1 MESIVKYVLCLCF
14 CGALFTVYGQQRV
27 SLTVKDSLTGRLLE
41 GYNISIN
48 GKTIKVNKGN
58 IELHSPDKPVEL
70 ICTHVGYGRKKLF
83 YHSSMRHLVFDM
95 LPAENQLEEVQI
107 NTGYQKLS
115 KERQTGSF
123 EVLSKGEIQ
132 RSVSSNILTRL
143 EDMTTAISF
152 DRRNYDINN
161 PNSSDGNLDIRG
173 ISSISGSNS
182 PLIIV
187 DNFPYEAG
195 IENINPNDI
204 ENITILKDAAAS
216 SIWGAKAGN
225 GVIVITTKKG
235 KKGSRESLNFSS
247 NLSIGAKPDLF
258 KLKQISSSEFIDME
272 ILLFDKGY
280 YNNQISNKKRP
291 ALSPVIELL
300 QLRKEGKLNEAELGE
315 RINTYR
321 DIDSRRDYMDYFY
334 RNSFDQRYAIDLSGG
349 SDVASHYVSLG
360 VDRQNPA
367 LRGNVTTRYTF
378 NFSNEL
384 YLGKKA
390 TVQSRI
396 SYTYHQG
403 TDFNDGYGAGLPLY
417 PYAKLVG
424 ENGAPLAVNYGYS
437 RRFLDGITDSGLL
450 DWKYR
455 PYGELQINDQY
466 QKSRQLLFDLGMTY
480 KITRWLGLEAR
491 GQYGTSAGKQEKLNG
506 TESYFTRN
514 LINLYT
520 TVKDGLY
527 TYGVPKGGILN
538 RSESEGQTK
547 SFRIQLNQDKNF
559 AEKHRLTSLMGF
571 EVRSLTNSEDGTR
584 LYCYEPEKMLF
595 ASVDQIALLPTYNN
609 IGGTASLGTDGFFRD
624 RTVDRY
630 VSIYG
635 NVSYSYRTKI
645 DIYFSSRKDASN
657 LFGATTNGRWSPL
670 WSTGMAWNIHREN
683 FFKADWIKLLKVRGS
698 FGYSGNVNRN
708 TSAYSTI
715 EYASYLTPYTS
726 LPFAMIVNPPNPSL
740 RWERVKTTNI
750 GLDFA
755 TKDNRISGSLDYYLK
770 NAYDLLGSSP
780 LDPTTGISE
789 MTINSANTKGKGLDL
804 NLRSR
809 NLIGDFSWNTALLL
823 SFNKVVV
830 SKYMQAVKP
839 AMSYIQQIKPIEGQ
853 LAYAVFSYKWA
864 GLNPENGN
872 PMGYVGHEKSED
884 WKNIIQ
890 KTELNELVLHGSARP
905 LWFGS
910 VRNDWSYKNIQVS
923 ANIGF
928 RFRYYFRKPTVN
940 YAQIGT
946 WNPVHADFST
956 RWQHPGDEILTD
968 IPSFTYPNNSYRNNF
983 FNGAAVNVMRGD
995 HIRLADLRLAYELKG
1010 IKSKRIQSLSVF
1022 LYMTNLGFIWRANN
1036 AGIDPMTPQ
1045 NEIGLPKT
1053 VSMGVNVKL

>member
-1 MESIVKYVLCLCF
+1 MKSILKYILCLCY
-14 CGALFTVYGQQRV
+14 CSAMLSALGQQRI
-27 SLTVKDSLTGRLLE
+27 SLTVRDSLTGKLLDD
-41 GYNISIN
+41 YNISVNGKGVKVNNGIIEIN
-48 GKTIKVNKGN
+48 G
-58 IELHSPDKPVEL
+58 PDTPAEVV
-70 ICTHVGYGRKKLF
+70 CTHVGYGQKKLS
-83 YHSSMRHLVFDM
+83 YRLPVGRLVFAM
-95 LPAENQLEEVQI
+95 LPAEYQLEEVQI

-123 EVLSKGEIQ
+123 EVLTKEEIQ
-132 RSVSSNILTRL
+132 RSVSSNILNRL
-143 EDMTTAISF
+143 EDMTTSISF
-152 DRRNYDINN
+152 DRRNYNINN

-173 ISSISGSNS
+173 ISSTSGSNS

-187 DNFPYEAG
+187 DNFPYEG
-195 IENINPNDI
+195 NIDNINPNDI

-225 GVIVITTKKG
+225 GVIVITTKRG
-235 KKGSRESLNFSS
+235 KKASRESLNFSS
-247 NLSIGAKPDLF
+247 NLSIGSKPDLF

-280 YNNQISNKKRP
+280 YNNQISNKKHP

-300 QLRKEGKLNEAELGE
+300 QLQKEGKINDLELRE
-315 RINTYR
+315 RIDPYINM
-321 DIDSRRDYMDYFY
+321 DSRRDYMDYFY

-349 SDVASHYVSLG
+349 SDVASHYVSFG
-360 VDRQNPA
+360 VDNQKPS
-367 LRGNVTTRYTF
+367 LRGNATTRYTF

-384 YLGKKA
+384 HFGKKA
-390 TVQSRI
+390 MVQSRI
-396 SYTYHQG
+396 SYVHHQS

-417 PYAKLVG
+417 PYAQLVG
-424 ENGAPLAVNYGYS
+424 ENGVPLAVNYGYS
-437 RRFLDGITDSGLL
+437 RRFLDEIADAGLL

-455 PYGELQINDQY
+455 PYEELQINNQY
-466 QKSRQLLFDLGMTY
+466 QKSKQLLFDLGLIY
-480 KITRWLGLEAR
+480 RITHWLGLEAR
-491 GQYGTSAGKQEKLNG
+491 GQYGTSAAKQEKLNG
-506 TESYFTRN
+506 MDSYFARN

-527 TYGVPKGGILN
+527 SYGVPKGGILN
-538 RSESEGQTK
+538 RSESDGQTK

-559 AEKHRLTSLMGF
+559 AEKHQLTSLLGF
-571 EVRSLTNSEDGTR
+571 EIRSLTNREDATR
-584 LYCYEPEKMLF
+584 LYGYEPEKMLF
-595 ASVDQIALLPTYNN
+595 APVDQIALLPTYSN

-624 RTVDRY
+624 RTADRY
-630 VSIYG
+630 VSVYG
-635 NVSYSYRTKI
+635 NVSYSYDNRM
-645 DIYFSSRKDASN
+645 DVYFSARKDASN
-657 LFGATTNGRWSPL
+657 LFGATTNGKWSPL
-670 WSTGMAWNIHREN
+670 WSTGIAWNIHREN
-683 FFKADWIKLLKVRGS
+683 FFKADWLKMLKVRGS
-698 FGYSGNVNRN
+698 FGYSGNVNKN

-740 RWERVKTTNI
+740 RWEKVKTTNI

-755 TKDNRISGSLDYYLK
+755 TKDNRISGAIDFYWK

-780 LDPTTGISE
+780 LDPTTGVSE
-789 MTINSANTKGKGLDL
+789 MTINSANTEGKGLDL

-809 NLIGDFSWNTALLL
+809 NMMGDFSWSTALLL
-823 SFNKVVV
+823 SFNKVII
-830 SKYMQAVKP
+830 SKYMQTVKP
-839 AMSYIQQIKPIEGQ
+839 TMSYIQKINPIEGQ

-872 PMGYVGHEKSED
+872 PMGYIGNEKSED

-890 KTELNELVLHGSARP
+890 KTESNELVLHGSARP

-910 VRNDWSYKNIQVS
+910 IRNDWSYKNIQLS

-946 WNPVHADFST
+946 WNPVHADFSAS
-956 RWQHPGDEILTD
+956 WKEQGDELHTD
-968 IPSFTYPNNSYRNNF
+968 IPSFAYPNNTYRNSF
-983 FNGAAVNVMRGD
+983 FNGAAVNVMKGD
-995 HIRLADLRLAYELKG
+995 HIRVTDLRLAYDLKG
-1010 IKSKRIQSLSVF
+1010 IKSKSIQSLSVF
-1022 LYMTNLGFIWRANN
+1022 LYMTNLGFIWRAND
-1036 AGIDPMTPQ
+1036 AGIDPTTPQ

-1053 VSMGVNVKL
+1053 VSVGVNVKL